1 MSTIASESFNTSSP
15 NKRKLIWFGFTIFF
29 SSAILL
35 VLEIVAGR
43 LIAPYVGVSIYS
55 WTSIIG
61 VILAG
66 LSLGNWIGGR
76 WADKGGS
83 ESAVGITLVLAAVF
97 SIASLMFLT
106 MVAPLLQESELDL
119 ISSSFIYVATM
130 FFIPAALLGIVTPL
144 LTTLALKLDT
154 RAGHIVGR
162 MHALA
167 ALGSIFGTFITG
179 YWLVQYFGT
188 RKIVIASAI
197 SLCLL
202 AIPYLRKISA
212 KQAFA
217 IIAILCSTLII
228 THTKNGFA
236 NPCQWESNYFCLR
249 VVDASHPEYGSAKA
263 LILDHLMHGINH
275 ENEADLLVSPYVH
288 AMDEIVRVFA
298 NADETSEL
306 KYFFAGGGAYT
317 QPRAVKTMYPLAK
330 ITVAELDP
338 QVTLAAQQAMYV
350 DISDMEIIHR
360 DARTVLHKSRQ
371 KYDVV
376 VTDVFHDISVPYH
389 MVTREFAQTV
399 KNKLTDNGIYLIN
412 IVDIFPDAKLVKS
425 LIKTLD
431 QDFQYVDVWLD
442 NAPDK
447 VTRTTYVLSANNT
460 RQLPETIFAQRGF
473 ERRWLRINAPLAQ
486 TGTSMED
493 LPVLTDDY
501 VPVELLLAG
510 LLFSGKAL

>member
-1 MSTIASESFNTSSP
+1 MSTVASTPIKPTIPDRNT
-15 NKRKLIWFGFTIFF
+15 LIWYGFTIFF

-76 WADKGGS
+76 WADKSGNETS
-83 ESAVGITLVLAAVF
+83 VGIVLVLAAVF

-106 MVAPLLQESELDL
+106 MVAPLLQDSQLDL

-130 FFIPAALLGIVTPL
+130 FFIPAMLLGIVTPL
-144 LTTLALKLDT
+144 LTTLALRLDN

-202 AIPYLRKISA
+202 AIPYLRKMRVKHSLVMIG
-212 KQAFA
+212 
-217 IIAILCSTLII
+217 IICGTLVV
-228 THTKNGFA
+228 THARGGFT

-249 VVDASHPEYGSAKA
+249 VVDASNPDYGSAKA

-275 ENEADLLVSPYVH
+275 EQEADLLVSPYVH
-288 AMDEIVRVFA
+288 AMDEIVRIFFNV
-298 NADETSEL
+298 DETSEL
-306 KYFFAGGGAYT
+306 RYFFAGGGAYT
-317 QPRAVKTMYPLAK
+317 QPRAVKAMYPNAE

-338 QVTLAAQQAMYV
+338 LVTAAAQQAMFV
-350 DISDMEIIHR
+350 DISNMTIFHR
-360 DARTVLHKSRQ
+360 DARTVLHRHKQ
-371 KYDVV
+371 EFDIV

-389 MVTREFAQTV
+389 MVTQEFAQSV
-399 KNKLTDNGIYLIN
+399 KSKLSKDGIYLIN
-412 IVDIFPDAKLVKS
+412 IVDIFPNAKLVKS
-425 LIKTLD
+425 LIKTLEKE
-431 QDFQYVDVWLD
+431 FKFVDVWLD
-442 NAPDK
+442 RAPDK
-447 VTRTTYVLSANNT
+447 IQRTTYVISANNN
-460 RQLPETIFAQRGF
+460 RPLPEAIFSQRGF
-473 ERRWLRINAPLAQ
+473 ERRWLQINTPLKS
-486 TGTSMED
+486 TGTPLED

-510 LLFSGKAL
+510 LLFSGEAL

>member
-1 MSTIASESFNTSSP
+1 MSTIASETGHTPSP
-15 NKRKLIWFGFTIFF
+15 HRNRLIWFGFTIFF

-83 ESAVGITLVLAAVF
+83 ESAVGIVLVLAAVF

-106 MVAPLLQESELDL
+106 MVAPLLQNSALDL

-130 FFIPAALLGIVTPL
+130 FFIPAMLLGIVTPL
-144 LTTLALKLDT
+144 LTTLALQLDS

-202 AIPYLRKISA
+202 AIPYLRKISVKRA
-212 KQAFA
+212 MAM
-217 IIAILCSTLII
+217 ITILCTTLIV
-228 THTKNGFA
+228 THAKNGFT

-249 VVDASHPEYGSAKA
+249 VVDASHPDYGSAKA

-275 ENEADLLVSPYVH
+275 EHEADLLVSPYVH
-288 AMDEIVRVFA
+288 AMDEIVREFFKI
-298 NADETSEL
+298 NEESRL
-306 KYFFAGGGAYT
+306 SYFFAGGGAYT
-317 QPRAVKTMYPLAK
+317 QPRAVKAMYPQAK

-338 QVTLAAQQAMYV
+338 MVTSAAQEAMYV
-350 DISDMEIIHR
+350 DIADMDIIHR
-360 DARTVLHKSRQ
+360 DARTVLHRHQDKF
-371 KYDVV
+371 DVV

-389 MVTREFAQTV
+389 MVTQEFAQSV
-399 KNKLTDNGIYLIN
+399 KNRLNTDGIYLIN
-412 IVDIFPDAKLVKS
+412 IVDIFPDARLVKS
-425 LIKTLD
+425 LVKTLEKE
-431 QDFQYVDVWLD
+431 FLHVNVWLD
-442 NAPDK
+442 NAPAS
-447 VTRTTYVLSANNT
+447 VERTTYVISANNA
-460 RQLPETIFAQRGF
+460 RSLPEAIYSQRGF
-473 ERRWLRINAPLAQ
+473 ERRWLQINTPLKS
-486 TGTSMED
+486 TGTPYDE

-501 VPVELLLAG
+501 VPVELLLSS
-510 LLFSGKAL
+510 LLFSNKAL